1 MNEIDVLVE
10 LMDKAQVELF
20 LKLFKENYKNSY
32 MDLKKL
38 KLKKCI
44 KKDNSKKDSFY
55 NVLSTY
61 KTDKFKSLTLK
72 EILRDDLDV
81 SDDVK
86 FANAVI
92 YHGEKIKEVLP
103 QITDNLKNSN
113 PPFYKISDPVSEKEI
128 YEYFVNRY
136 FLKRDNYVEVLKN
149 SVEEVFR
156 EEKEI
161 IEKVEEETSK
171 LSIQELYSYFK
182 SNEAQYGDIPILSV
196 ILEKLNFKD
205 EDKKGIYLGI
215 IKERIEKLS
224 NIKIDNAENNSLKES
239 ILKYESKVEF
249 LEKEIINLNEQLE
262 KLKINN
268 NKLEENNELLNKD
281 NELFRETIKIK
292 EIDINNIEKD
302 LRDEIN
308 VLKSQNMSLKTKCDM
323 YSKELMIFSCSDEEF
338 ESEIVIITNNSVNLL
353 KNMFPEVKFY
363 SIMQWNTVDVSKR
376 NISKVIIHRNGMSSK
391 DIDELEKDFIRFDIA
406 YETILSRDQREL
418 LDFILELRKGDW
430 GVTYER
436 V

>member
-38 KLKKCI
+38 KLKRCI

-61 KTDKFKSLTLK
+61 KTDKFKNSTLK
-72 EILRDDLDV
+72 EILRDDLDIAE
-81 SDDVK
+81 DVK

-103 QITDNLKNSN
+103 QITENLRNN
-113 PPFYKISDPVSEKEI
+113 DPPFYKISDPVSEKEI
-128 YEYFVNRY
+128 CEYFVNRY
-136 FLKRDNYVEVLKN
+136 FLKKDNYVEVLRN

-156 EEKEI
+156 EETEI
-161 IEKVEEETSK
+161 IEKIEKETSK
-171 LSIQELYSYFK
+171 LGIQELYSYFK
-182 SNEAQYGDIPILSV
+182 CNEVEYGDIPILSV
-196 ILEKLNFKD
+196 ILERLPFQD
-205 EDKKGIYLGI
+205 EERKGIYLGI

-224 NIKIDNAENNSLKES
+224 NIKIENDENNSLKES
-239 ILKYESKVEF
+239 IFKYENKVEF
-249 LEKEIINLNEQLE
+249 LEKEISNLNEQLD
-262 KLKINN
+262 KLKTNN

-281 NELFRETIKIK
+281 NKLFREAIKIK

-323 YSKELMIFSCSDEEF
+323 YSKELKIFSCSDEDF

-363 SIMQWNTVDVSKR
+363 SIMQWKTVDASKR
-376 NISKVIIHRNGMSSK
+376 NISKIIIHRNGMSSK
-391 DIDELEKDFIRFDIA
+391 DIEELEKDFIKFNIE
-406 YETILSRDQREL
+406 YETILSKDQREL